1 MIGTV
6 EGELRDRD
14 RAAGRLDTVEF
25 RAMRSRVGEV
35 RGDPRRVDHE
45 AAQLP
50 SIVGERADNGSQLG
64 GVRIHSAVDAIDG
77 HVARHELG
85 KVLESVLVAAGVVAA
100 IERRELL
107 VGHPAEGCTTLRHR
121 VGTHGHRARSEPR
134 PPSAAA

>member
-1 MIGTV
+1 MEGRAPHLGNLRGIHAV
-6 EGELRDRD
+6 ESELRDGD
-14 RAAGRLDTVEF
+14 SATGRLDAAESV
-25 RAMRSRVGEV
+25 AVRSRVGQV

-85 KVLESVLVAAGVVAA
+85 KVLESVLVAA
-100 IERRELL
+100 
-107 VGHPAEGCTTLRHR
+107 R
-121 VGTHGHRARSEPR
+121 V
-134 PPSAAA
+134 